1 MNNKT
6 DILKDVAVNPAT
18 GFKPLPDLIA
28 FDQCKAYPVPGGNLL
43 LRNTRTGKREMIT
56 TELYATLLSCEKFAT
71 LDEHVTRIIKLNPG
85 MRGQQAD
92 IRQVLK
98 TMVDAGMLVSAKN
111 YCDALKGQPGK
122 TPGQP
127 QTDKPV
133 VVIITWERPEALQRL
148 LASIQQNCASE
159 KFHQLYVVDDSRKD
173 ENIKRNRELVANAA
187 FGLKTQVQYMG
198 QPEQQKLLAQ
208 LAAKL
213 PGHEQS
219 IRFLADQS
227 LWRDQWTSGLARN
240 LALLLSCGRRLVMM
254 DDDTICDV
262 FEPGELQSD
271 ISISDLP
278 READFFSSEHEW
290 KGQRQALN
298 PDPVNRHMQCLGLPL
313 ADALDTFGQHKLKP
327 AGLSSASTAMLNRLN
342 PTSRVLVTECGSLG
356 CPGTNTNTWLPD
368 MSPRSIRHML
378 SSPEKVHNALYSR
391 MVWTGRLQPHFGARP
406 NMSQITGFDNRA
418 MLPPYFPIGRG
429 EDRLF
434 GVLLNFIF
442 PNDLSLDY
450 PWAIPHLPIPKREWT
465 DKDRQFKQGPS
476 FPYFFAVKLPGLAS
490 ECHAVDPL
498 ERLRILSACFAD
510 MAASSKQHLFE
521 SDRDSTLRSMSAQIK
536 HLSELLEGAGNAP
549 QEWQDYLQDGIKQLG
564 ASLGEASSENYP
576 VKGRPVNLQ
585 GDELIAYWQKNWADF
600 STALQSWPAIRA
612 AAQEL
617 LNPWTQ
623 G

>member
-6 DILKDVAVNPAT
+6 DILKDVTINPAT

-28 FDQCKAYPVPGGNLL
+28 FDQCNAYPVPGGNLL
-43 LRNTRTGKREMIT
+43 LRNPRTGKREMIT
-56 TELYATLLSCEKFAT
+56 SELFATLVSCEKFAT
-71 LDEHVTRIIKLNPG
+71 LDEHVARIVKLNPG
-85 MRGQQAD
+85 MRGQEAD

-98 TMVDAGMLVSAKN
+98 SMVDAGMLVSAKN
-111 YCDALKGQPGK
+111 YCDALKGQAGN
-122 TPGQP
+122 TPSQP

-148 LASIQQNCASE
+148 LASIKQNCASE
-159 KFHQLYVVDDSRKD
+159 KFHQLYVVDDSRKE

-187 FGLKTQVQYMG
+187 FGLKTPVQYMG

-213 PGHEQS
+213 PEHEES

-240 LALLLSCGRRLVMM
+240 LALLLSCGRRLVML

-262 FEPGELQSD
+262 FEPGEPKSD
-271 ISISDLP
+271 ISISGLP
-278 READFFSSEHEW
+278 READFFSSAHEW

-313 ADALDTFGQHKLKP
+313 ADALNTFGQHQLKP
-327 AGLSSASTAMLNRLN
+327 AGLSSASTEMLNKLK
-342 PTSRVLVTECGSLG
+342 PGSRVLVTECGSLG
-356 CPGTNTNTWLPD
+356 CPGTASNTWLPD
-368 MSPRSIRHML
+368 MSSRSIRHML
-378 SSPEKVHNALYSR
+378 ASPEKVHNALYSR

-418 MLPPYFPIGRG
+418 MLPPYFPIQRG

-434 GVLLNFIF
+434 GFLLSFIF

-465 DKDRQFKQGPS
+465 DQDRQFKQGPS
-476 FPYFFAVKLPGLAS
+476 FPFFFSDKLPGLAS
-490 ECHAVDPL
+490 DCHAADPL
-498 ERLRILSACFAD
+498 ERLKFLASCFAD
-510 MAASSKQHLFE
+510 MAATSKRQLFE
-521 SDRDSTLRSMSAQIK
+521 DDRDSALRSISAQIK
-536 HLSELLEGAGNAP
+536 HLSKLLEEAGDAP

-564 ASLGEASSENYP
+564 ASLGETSSDDYP
-576 VKGRPVNLQ
+576 VKGSPENME
-585 GDELIAYWQKNWADF
+585 GDELIAYWQQNWAGF
-600 STALQSWPAIRA
+600 GNALQSWPAIRTA
-612 AAQEL
+612 AAEL
-617 LNPWTQ
+617 LGNQ
-623 G
+623 AQS